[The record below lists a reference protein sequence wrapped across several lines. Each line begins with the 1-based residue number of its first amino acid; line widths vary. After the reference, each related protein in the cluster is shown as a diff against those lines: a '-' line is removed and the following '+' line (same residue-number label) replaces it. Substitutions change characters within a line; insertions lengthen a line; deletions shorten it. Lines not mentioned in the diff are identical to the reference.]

1 MISPPPSP
9 TKLPPP
15 SLFTVTTSFTLG
27 GTVDDYG
34 TAAEESIKIVIANEA
49 GASPSDVLI
58 RITAG
63 SVVVAAEIFVADQT
77 AATSTANSLAA
88 GALKDASSLETALK
102 MQFDADGVNTTTL
115 TVEAITA
122 GPSAQVAGGSIE
134 DAINAAAGLRR
145 RGAPRRYHSRPHHL
159 NLLFDPPHLL
169 LLLQEQE
176 GGEERCPRAPRW
188 RDHDEHEDRRR
199 ARLEGRF
206 GCRWLG
212 AGGGRGG
219 LHSCV
224 NGRCTLETGT
234 GAGRCC
240 GFHADHFGGIR
251 GSLAL
256 LVSCN
261 SPN

>member
-102 MQFDADGVNTTTL
+102 MQFDADWRQHHH
-115 TVEAITA
+115 
-122 GPSAQVAGGSIE
+122 AQHRRGYHRRPLGT
-134 DAINAAAGLRR
+134 GRRWQHRRCHQRCRWPR

-176 GGEERCPRAPRW
+176 AAVASGWWHHPP
-188 RDHDEHEDRRR
+188 
-199 ARLEGRF
+199 
-206 GCRWLG
+206 
-212 AGGGRGG
+212 GRGG
-219 LHSCV
+219 AAGARRPRIAA
-224 NGRCTLETGT
+224 GRWEGLSLPGT
-234 GAGRCC
+234 G
-240 GFHADHFGGIR
+240 
-251 GSLAL
+251 
-256 LVSCN
+256 VV
-261 SPN
+261 